1 MGETELSASPA
12 RRWEGRTA
20 ATNQGRADSLLIRLY
35 TFQYCF
41 VRLNLT
47 WPGLPI

>member
-1 MGETELSASPA
+1 MGNFPPPLLGGGKEEQ
-12 RRWEGRTA
+12 
-20 ATNQGRADSLLIRLY
+20 ATNQERADSLLIRLY
-35 TFQYCF
+35 TLQYCF